1 VTPTGGVITRTIVGT
16 GTENGIAYID
26 IRYQASAIGN
36 AFVSFEATNFV
47 AATPGQVWSASAY
60 VKLVGGAYTGI
71 TQTDVDITPR
81 DAALVALADNLTVFT
96 ATTAAL
102 STQRITTTHTMP
114 ATTAWISA
122 ATRIIG
128 SGAFDI
134 TLRIGLPQLELG
146 AFATSVIP
154 TTTTALTRSADV
166 ASVNTL
172 SPWYNSAASTIY
184 GEWTPIAATMPTGA
198 TQVIAIFNDTTAN
211 NTQSLFQIQAAST
224 KASANMLSGGVNPG
238 RLDSGGA
245 YSNATAKAAA
255 AFAASDRAISANGTV
270 ATTSTSG
277 ALPASITRLE
287 LGGNSGFNYL
297 NGYLRRITYYPR
309 RLTNL
314 ELQTI
319 TLPAGATI
327 TTQEY
332 SLDTNFI
339 GNTVAIGS

>member
-1 VTPTGGVITRTIVGT
+1 
-16 GTENGIAYID
+16 
-26 IRYQASAIGN
+26 
-36 AFVSFEATNFV
+36 
-47 AATPGQVWSASAY
+47 
-60 VKLVGGAYTGI
+60 
-71 TQTDVDITPR
+71 
-81 DAALVALADNLTVFT
+81 
-96 ATTAAL
+96 
-102 STQRITTTHTMP
+102 
-114 ATTAWISA
+114 
-122 ATRIIG
+122 
-128 SGAFDI
+128 
-134 TLRIGLPQLELG
+134 
-146 AFATSVIP
+146 
-154 TTTTALTRSADV
+154 
-166 ASVNTL
+166 
-172 SPWYNSAASTIY
+172 
-184 GEWTPIAATMPTGA
+184 MPTGA